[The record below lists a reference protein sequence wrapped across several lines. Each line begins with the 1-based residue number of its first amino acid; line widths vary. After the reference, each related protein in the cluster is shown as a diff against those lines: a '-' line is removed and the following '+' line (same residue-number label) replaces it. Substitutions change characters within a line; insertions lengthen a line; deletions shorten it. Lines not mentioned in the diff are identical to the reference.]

1 MSIYQCCKI
10 STTPQGKTAY
20 HQQET
25 MLSEKNRNNCDPK
38 RNSYKDMC
46 KFIRSFE
53 KKNDKQVL
61 PMLIGDWNEEYIGR
75 SNSKKLCDEF
85 GLVNIFQGKFPNHE
99 KLKTYQ
105 EGSMFIN
112 YGLIHKELIE
122 EIDQVTYEPVGYRKG
137 KGDHRGWYFDIRET
151 ALFGNQIDGVYQS
164 KGRSLQSKV
173 VKNYRIT

>member
-1 MSIYQCCKI
+1 M
-10 STTPQGKTAY
+10 
-20 HQQET
+20 
-25 MLSEKNRNNCDPK
+25 
-38 RNSYKDMC
+38 
-46 KFIRSFE
+46 
-53 KKNDKQVL
+53 
-61 PMLIGDWNEEYIGR
+61 
-75 SNSKKLCDEF
+75 
-85 GLVNIFQGKFPNHE
+85 NIFQGKFPNHE

-164 KGRSLQSKV
+164 KGRSLQSKDCKQLPYYLRAV
-173 VKNYRIT
+173 DKYLIEHNVYN